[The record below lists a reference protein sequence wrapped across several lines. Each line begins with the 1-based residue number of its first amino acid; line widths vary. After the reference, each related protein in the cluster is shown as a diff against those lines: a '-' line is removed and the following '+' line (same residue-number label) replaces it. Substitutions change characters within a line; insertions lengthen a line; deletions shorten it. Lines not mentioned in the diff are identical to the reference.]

1 MVAARKISF
10 QEAWESATVF
20 FVDNELE
27 DEIDMEVKSLLDLA
41 KDQRIS
47 EDAQIEIDTVA
58 NFLSKDQRAIEVVLK
73 DIELSEE
80 KFMRIVS
87 LLRRLGR
94 IPGDFA
100 SEWGIA
106 KIKQKIMHQPD
117 FALHIATL
125 LVDGKRD
132 TELFPYIPRYYLET
146 LNYREIKG
154 SSLEARRIRYKRS
167 LIGTYGGKKGYK
179 VEDKIQQDLDRIQNK
194 YRIPYGQGRSRM
206 VETDMDFAIPT
217 LEDPWIIIMSSF
229 QETTSSGQTT
239 KARDML
245 SAYERVQRN
254 NNRYGENRVFIN
266 FVDGGGWLARKRDL
280 ERLVEN
286 CHYFINLYHLDM
298 LEDIILKHI
307 PKKYGNY

>member
-1 MVAARKISF
+1 MVVARKISF

-27 DEIDMEVKSLLDLA
+27 DEIDMEVESLLDLA
-41 KDQRIS
+41 KNQSIS
-47 EDAQIEIDTVA
+47 EDAPIEVDTIA
-58 NFLSKDQRAIEVVLK
+58 NFLSKDRRAIEVVLK

-80 KFMRIVS
+80 KFMRIIS

-94 IPGDFA
+94 IPGKFE
-100 SEWGIA
+100 SEWGFA
-106 KIKQKIMHQPD
+106 KIKQKIMHQKD
-117 FALHIATL
+117 FALLIATL

-179 VEDKIQQDLDRIQNK
+179 VEDKIRQELDRIQNK
-194 YRIPYGQGRSRM
+194 YRIHYAQGRSRM

-217 LEDPWIIIMSSF
+217 VEDPWIIIMSSF

-245 SAYERVQRN
+245 SAYERVQRS

-286 CHYFINLYHLDM
+286 CHYFINIYHLDM

-307 PKKYGNY
+307 PEKYRNH